1 MKKTIILFA
10 LSLLSSSYATMEEF
24 GQLTSATGKK
34 YIINYDG
41 SQKPGMLEVCSSN
54 GKAIGFYHVV
64 DRPDRIEGHRIVFA
78 QYADVDGNV
87 IAFKDESPKEV
98 ELDTAQVVFQ
108 TGKTAVAA
116 VPVVGKKRSAIERK
130 VPDPGKEVAARK
142 RLVSRDWK
150 RVVES
155 FNQGWIFVLADET
168 KGELAEWIQP
178 ARWRRVDLPHDW
190 GVEHPV
196 HEGYLSGSSG
206 GFTKAGLGWYR
217 KTFTLPGDWKDR
229 RIYIDFGGVFMNS
242 DVWINGHWL
251 GHRPYGFSSFR
262 YDLTLYLKFGEL
274 NGIKVRVDN
283 TLQRSARWYTGS
295 GIYRDVNLV
304 VVDPVHVANWGTYV
318 QTPKV
323 SAKAA
328 TVSMKTTVVNSSDK
342 ARKITVR
349 ATVAG
354 QKTETAETIPALGQ
368 KEIAQTLNV
377 PNPRLWSVD
386 APNLYSVNTEIVSGG
401 KSLDQYETPFGFR
414 TLEFDAKKGL
424 SVNRKPI
431 KLKGVCIHE
440 DGGGAVGTAVPVDV
454 WERRFKILKEM
465 GCNAVRCS
473 HNPFFAE
480 FYDLADR
487 MGMLVIDE
495 AFDEWKVGK
504 REHAYADYFEEWA
517 ERDLKDMMR
526 RNRNHPSIIMW
537 SIGNE
542 IRDIKEP
549 GGADTAAWL
558 CCIVKSMDRSRPIT
572 IDLSIERSKLR
583 MQIAKQERSG

>member
-1 MKKTIILFA
+1 
-10 LSLLSSSYATMEEF
+10 
-24 GQLTSATGKK
+24 
-34 YIINYDG
+34 
-41 SQKPGMLEVCSSN
+41 
-54 GKAIGFYHVV
+54 
-64 DRPDRIEGHRIVFA
+64 
-78 QYADVDGNV
+78 
-87 IAFKDESPKEV
+87 
-98 ELDTAQVVFQ
+98 
-108 TGKTAVAA
+108 
-116 VPVVGKKRSAIERK
+116 
-130 VPDPGKEVAARK
+130 
-142 RLVSRDWK
+142 
-150 RVVES
+150 
-155 FNQGWIFVLADET
+155 
-168 KGELAEWIQP
+168 
-178 ARWRRVDLPHDW
+178 
-190 GVEHPV
+190 
-196 HEGYLSGSSG
+196 
-206 GFTKAGLGWYR
+206 
-217 KTFTLPGDWKDR
+217 
-229 RIYIDFGGVFMNS
+229 
-242 DVWINGHWL
+242 
-251 GHRPYGFSSFR
+251 
-262 YDLTLYLKFGEL
+262 
-274 NGIKVRVDN
+274 
-283 TLQRSARWYTGS
+283 
-295 GIYRDVNLV
+295 
-304 VVDPVHVANWGTYV
+304 
-318 QTPKV
+318 
-323 SAKAA
+323 
-328 TVSMKTTVVNSSDK
+328 
-342 ARKITVR
+342 
-349 ATVAG
+349 
-354 QKTETAETIPALGQ
+354 
-368 KEIAQTLNV
+368 
-377 PNPRLWSVD
+377 
-386 APNLYSVNTEIVSGG
+386 VSGG

-424 SVNRKPI
+424 SVNGKSI